1 MAARPPAD
9 DQEQGGPAAYVAV
22 VGVGAIGAAIAAA
35 VDRAG
40 DRQLVLC
47 ARRPLDEVVVELPD
61 GSVVTVDAPVVTDP
75 AVLDGPADWV
85 LLAVKA
91 HQTAGAAGWLS
102 ALCGPRS
109 TVAVLQNGI
118 DHVERVGPLVG
129 DAHVLPVVNWCPVEP
144 VAPGRVR
151 QRDALRLAVP
161 AGQAGEGLAT
171 LLGRFADVTVGG
183 AFEREAWRKLCANA
197 VSGVMALAGRP
208 AEVFALDDVREVAR
222 ALAYECAA
230 VARAEGV
237 ELTDRDADDVI
248 AWLEALPKDAG
259 SSILTDRL
267 AGRALEW
274 EARNGVIGRLGRRH
288 GVATPVSDTVSA
300 LLHAASDSA

>member
-1 MAARPPAD
+1 
-9 DQEQGGPAAYVAV
+9 
-22 VGVGAIGAAIAAA
+22 
-35 VDRAG
+35 
-40 DRQLVLC
+40 
-47 ARRPLDEVVVELPD
+47 
-61 GSVVTVDAPVVTDP
+61 
-75 AVLDGPADWV
+75 
-85 LLAVKA
+85 
-91 HQTAGAAGWLS
+91 
-102 ALCGPRS
+102 
-109 TVAVLQNGI
+109 
-118 DHVERVGPLVG
+118 
-129 DAHVLPVVNWCPVEP
+129 VVNWCPVEP

-161 AGQAGEGLAT
+161 AGAAGEGLAA
-171 LLGRFADVTVGG
+171 LLGAHADVTVGG

-208 AEVFALDDVREVAR
+208 AEIFALDDVREVAR
-222 ALAYECAA
+222 ALAHECAA

-237 ELTDRDADDVI
+237 ELTGRDADEVI

-259 SSILTDRL
+259 SSILTDRT

-300 LLHAASDSA
+300 QLHAASDGAR

>member
-1 MAARPPAD
+1 VAR
-9 DQEQGGPAAYVAV
+9 VAV
-22 VGVGAIGAAIAAA
+22 VGVGAIGAAMAAA

-40 DRQLVLC
+40 GQQLLLC

-61 GSVVTVDAPVVTDP
+61 GSAVTVDAPVLTDP
-75 AVLDGPADWV
+75 ADLDGHVDWV

-102 ALCGPRS
+102 ALCAPGT

-118 DHVERVGPLVG
+118 DHVERVGPLAG
-129 DAHVLPVVNWCPVEP
+129 EADVLAVVNWCPVEP

-161 AGQAGEGLAT
+161 AGAAGEGLAA
-171 LLGRFADVTVGG
+171 LLGDRAEVAVGG
-183 AFEREAWRKLCANA
+183 AFELEAWRKLCANA

-208 AEVFALDDVREVAR
+208 AEIFALDDVREVAR
-222 ALAYECAA
+222 ALAHECAA

-237 ELTDRDADDVI
+237 EFTDRDADDVI

-267 AGRALEW
+267 AGRELEW

-288 GVATPVSDTVSA
+288 GVPTPVADTVSA
-300 LLHAASDSA
+300 LLHAASNGA

>member
-1 MAARPPAD
+1 MAR
-9 DQEQGGPAAYVAV
+9 VAV
-22 VGVGAIGAAIAAA
+22 VGVGAIGAAVAAA
-35 VDRAG
+35 VQGAG
-40 DRQLVLC
+40 GHELLLC
-47 ARRPLDEVVVELPD
+47 ARRPLERVVVELPD
-61 GSVVTVDAPVVTDP
+61 GSAVELDAPLLTDP
-75 AVLDGPADWV
+75 GSVDSPADWV

-91 HQTAGAAGWLS
+91 HQTQSAAGWLS
-102 ALCGPRS
+102 ALCGPES

-118 DHVERVGPLVG
+118 DHVERVGPLTG
-129 DAHVLPVVNWCPVEP
+129 GASVLAVVNWCPVEP

-161 AGQAGEGLAT
+161 DGRAGEGLAA
-171 LLGRFADVTVGG
+171 LLGDHAEVTVGD
-183 AFEREAWRKLCANA
+183 AFELEAWRKLCANA

-208 AEVFALDDVREVAR
+208 AEMFALADVREVAR
-222 ALAYECAA
+222 ELAHECAA

-237 ELTDRDADDVI
+237 ALSERDADDVV
-248 AWLEALPKDAG
+248 AWIEELPTDAG

-288 GVATPVSDTVSA
+288 GVPTPVADTVSA
-300 LLHAASDSA
+300 LLHAASDGAA

>member
-1 MAARPPAD
+1 VAR
-9 DQEQGGPAAYVAV
+9 VAV

-35 VDRAG
+35 VDRDG
-40 DRQLVLC
+40 GQQLVLC
-47 ARRPLDEVVVELPD
+47 ARRALDEVVVELPD
-61 GSVVTVDAPVVTDP
+61 GSAVAVHAPVLTDP
-75 AVLDGPADWV
+75 ADLDGRADWV

-102 ALCGPRS
+102 ALCGPGS

-129 DAHVLPVVNWCPVEP
+129 DAEVLPVVNWCPVEP

-161 AGQAGEGLAT
+161 AGAAGEGLAA
-171 LLGRFADVTVGG
+171 LLGAHADVTVGG
-183 AFEREAWRKLCANA
+183 AFELEAWRKLCANA
-197 VSGVMALAGRP
+197 VSGVLALAGRP
-208 AEVFALDDVREVAR
+208 AEILALDDVRDVAR
-222 ALAYECAA
+222 ALAHECAA

-237 ELTDRDADDVI
+237 ELTDRDADDVVT
-248 AWLEALPKDAG
+248 WLEALPKDAG

-267 AGRALEW
+267 AGRELEW

-288 GVATPVSDTVSA
+288 GVPTPVSDTVSA
-300 LLHAASDSA
+300 LLHAASDGSA

>member
-1 MAARPPAD
+1 M
-9 DQEQGGPAAYVAV
+9 
-22 VGVGAIGAAIAAA
+22 
-35 VDRAG
+35 
-40 DRQLVLC
+40 
-47 ARRPLDEVVVELPD
+47 
-61 GSVVTVDAPVVTDP
+61 
-75 AVLDGPADWV
+75 
-85 LLAVKA
+85 
-91 HQTAGAAGWLS
+91 
-102 ALCGPRS
+102 
-109 TVAVLQNGI
+109 LQNGI

-129 DAHVLPVVNWCPVEP
+129 DADVLPVVNWCPVEP

-161 AGQAGEGLAT
+161 AGAAGEGLAA
-171 LLGRFADVTVGG
+171 LLGATPTSPSAAPSSARRG
-183 AFEREAWRKLCANA
+183 ASCAPTRCRASWR
-197 VSGVMALAGRP
+197 SPAGP
-208 AEVFALDDVREVAR
+208 AEIFALDDVREVAR
-222 ALAYECAA
+222 ALAHECAA

-288 GVATPVSDTVSA
+288 GVRDPGVRHG
-300 LLHAASDSA
+300 LGAAARGERRRR